1 MIPLHFNYNGEVS
14 KVKGEHDMSIRIKLL
29 LSYVLMTIIPIG
41 LFILFLHL
49 LFQLFL
55 TNIDDM
61 KQFYSIENGT
71 VEDFF
76 YDELVAVSSLQQIAS
91 TDPNALLNESVI
103 SEFEGMLNHRQ
114 IDIVVRR
121 DDQIIHTTFNEDQP
135 NLPQLPTRQT
145 PNHDGLLNDQ
155 GYLRNG
161 DHSWAYVSSDFYFDD
176 DRHGS
181 LFITLDLS
189 PVDAFLTQVVPFVI
203 AGFIFVYL
211 LTNAVIT
218 YVFSKHI
225 ILPLK
230 KLNTSA
236 QAIANGDLN
245 QQTAI
250 TRQDEVGELA
260 AAFENMRIQLRQSK
274 AIQESYEANRKALIN
289 NISHDLKTPITS
301 IQGHV
306 QGILDGVAED
316 QNKLEK
322 YMQIIHSKST
332 EMDKLIDELFLYSKL
347 DMNSIPFQFENVNL
361 THYLH
366 DIKETFELE
375 YENITFLAELEI
387 DPTTMVVAD
396 RDQLYKVFV
405 NITSNS
411 VKFMNKANKTIKL
424 SAMLDGSY
432 VSIAMTDNGSGV
444 EKQEIPYLFDRF
456 YRTEASQ
463 SSERN
468 GSGIGL
474 AIVKQII
481 DAHGGSVHVHSVIN
495 EGTTITFALPIAQ
508 QIETKENE
516 DEANSNY

>member
-1 MIPLHFNYNGEVS
+1 
-14 KVKGEHDMSIRIKLL
+14 MSIRIKLL
-29 LSYVLMTIIPIG
+29 LSYVLMTIVPIG

-61 KQFYSIENGT
+61 KHFYSIDNSA

-76 YDELVAVSSLQQIAS
+76 YDELAAVSSLQQIAS
-91 TDPNALLNESVI
+91 TNPDALLNETVI
-103 SEFEGMLNHRQ
+103 TEYEELLHHRQ
-114 IDIVVRR
+114 IDIVIRR
-121 DDQIIHTTFNEDQP
+121 DDQIIHTTYNEDQP
-135 NLPQLPTRQT
+135 FSPQLPAHQLPTR
-145 PNHDGLLNDQ
+145 DGLLNDQ

-161 DHSWAYVSSDFYFDD
+161 DHSWVYLSSDFYFDD

-181 LFITLDLS
+181 LFVTLDIS
-189 PVDAFLTQVVPFVI
+189 PVDAFLTTVVPLVI

-236 QAIANGDLN
+236 QAIAHGDLS
-245 QQTAI
+245 QQAAI
-250 TRQDEVGELA
+250 TRQDEVGELSS
-260 AAFENMRIQLRQSK
+260 AFEDMRLQLQQSK

-306 QGILDGVAED
+306 QGILDGVAQD
-316 QNKLEK
+316 QNKLED
-322 YMQIIHSKST
+322 YMHIIHSKSS

-361 THYLH
+361 YRYIH

-375 YENITFLAELEI
+375 HDDIVFSTELAI
-387 DPTTMVVAD
+387 DSTMMVVAD
-396 RDQLYKVFV
+396 RGQLYKVFA

-411 VKFMNKANKTIKL
+411 VKFMNKAVKTIRL
-424 SAMLDGSY
+424 SAKLEGSY
-432 VSIAMTDNGSGV
+432 VTIAITDNGSGV
-444 EKQEIPYLFDRF
+444 EKHDVPYLFDRF
-456 YRTEASQ
+456 YRTEASR
-463 SSERN
+463 SSERV

-481 DAHGGSVHVHSVIN
+481 DAHGGSVDVHSVIN
-495 EGTTITFALPIAQ
+495 EGTTITFTLPITQ
-508 QIETKENE
+508 KIETEENE
-516 DEANSNY
+516 DETNSNY